1 MRRFTLLSILLAGCV
16 GAPTVPAV
24 QYYVLGNG
32 PESADA
38 RPVSQ
43 RRTVLLVSPTSVSA
57 FYDTPR
63 LVFSRAEGQRAYYQF
78 AAWTDRPGHAFSELL
93 SRRLGAS
100 MTTSGIKGDLILHT
114 RLEELYHDASVNPG
128 MVNVSVTAE
137 LVDGRGRLLGERR
150 RFARSAQAAS
160 ANASGAVDAANRA
173 VSQVLDE
180 IAAWAG
186 GREAGTNPRF
196 ESAGQGS
203 HVADAAPPQ

>member
-1 MRRFTLLSILLAGCV
+1 
-16 GAPTVPAV
+16 
-24 QYYVLGNG
+24 
-32 PESADA
+32 
-38 RPVSQ
+38 
-43 RRTVLLVSPTSVSA
+43 
-57 FYDTPR
+57 
-63 LVFSRAEGQRAYYQF
+63 
-78 AAWTDRPGHAFSELL
+78 
-93 SRRLGAS
+93 

-137 LVDGRGRLLGERR
+137 LVDGRGRLLDERR

-186 GREAGTNPRF
+186 GHEAGTNPRF